1 MTHHRPPWAPAVA
14 VIAVLLLLA
23 GFYWVVADATR
34 QADTARQ
41 RNLAEGVRRSACD
54 MRSAEVRDLSLLTLA
69 VPAGIGAKSIDPKRT
84 DAKGIDPNRIARVVQ
99 TPSSSTSNIS
109 VALGGMAPPA
119 PRAP

>member
-1 MTHHRPPWAPAVA
+1 MTHHRPTWVPAVA
-14 VIAVLLLLA
+14 AVAVLLLLA

-41 RNLAEGVRRSACD
+41 RSVAEGARRSACD
-54 MRSAEVRDLSLLTLA
+54 MRSAEARDLCLLTLA
-69 VPAGIGAKSIDPKRT
+69 VPTRVN
-84 DAKGIDPNRIARVVQ
+84 PNGSTRVVQ

-109 VALGGMAPPA
+109 VAFGGIAPPA

>member
-1 MTHHRPPWAPAVA
+1 MTHHRPTWFPAVA
-14 VIAVLLLLA
+14 AVAVLLLLA

-41 RNLAEGVRRSACD
+41 RNAAESVRRSACG
-54 MRSAEVRDLSLLTLA
+54 MRSAEARDLCLLTLA
-69 VPAGIGAKSIDPKRT
+69 VPAGTG
-84 DAKGIDPNRIARVVQ
+84 AKGIDPSGIARVVQ